1 MKQQTIFSPPQV
13 PQAKAWLVLENGEE
27 VCVKLEKKIVLNWT
41 KVVKSLL
48 SKSDQETMESTLV
61 LIRKCKMAK
70 VVFLK

>member
-1 MKQQTIFSPPQV
+1 MCQT
-13 PQAKAWLVLENGEE
+13 GEE
-27 VCVKLEKKIVLNWT
+27 NRVLNWT
-41 KVVKSLL
+41 KVMKSLL